1 MVGWV
6 CSLISNSPQNVC
18 LIRQFALLGFVGR
31 KEGLRAGQLAHPQ
44 AWGQV
49 LWGSWLS
56 VWGWPRRQTRAC
68 YMSV

>member
-31 KEGLRAGQLAHPQ
+31 KEGPEGWTAGPPTGLGSGAVAQLVICLGVA
-44 AWGQV
+44 
-49 LWGSWLS
+49 LK
-56 VWGWPRRQTRAC
+56 TN
-68 YMSV
+68 